1 MRRECFS
8 FQIYPGT
15 ENEYQIRHD
24 TIWPEMLDVLS
35 RSGRRNY
42 TLFRSKLTIVGYY
55 EIEDVELSEADARE
69 IEQVQSKWSTS
80 MEGIIDFSTARGENA
95 HVFHEVWHMQ

>member
-8 FQIYPGT
+8 FQIFPGA
-15 ENEYQIRHD
+15 EEEYQIRHD
-24 TIWPEMLDVLS
+24 TIWPEMLAVLS
-35 RSGRRNY
+35 KSGRKNY

-55 EIEDVELSEADARE
+55 EIDDVDVTEEEAQE
-69 IEQVQSKWSTS
+69 IEQVQLKWSQS
-80 MEGIIDFSTARGENA
+80 MEGIIDFATARGENA